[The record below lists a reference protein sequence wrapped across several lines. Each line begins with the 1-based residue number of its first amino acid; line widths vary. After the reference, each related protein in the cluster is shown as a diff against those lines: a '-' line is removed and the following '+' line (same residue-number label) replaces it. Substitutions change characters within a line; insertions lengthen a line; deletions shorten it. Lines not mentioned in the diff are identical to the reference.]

1 MNLLQGISIQ
11 STSLSSS
18 GRLPNDGHGFVILSS
33 VMTFSTGILLTAA
46 RIFEPLFRYIIV
58 KKYYEYWGELYES
71 KDGTSEEEK

>member
-1 MNLLQGISIQ
+1 MNLLQGISGQ
-11 STSLSSS
+11 STILSSS
-18 GRLPNDGHGFVILSS
+18 SRILNKGQGFAILSS